1 MAATTTTTV
10 LIDQTPE
17 PHRTKPQE
25 VALGMVLLGVIFSSI
40 LYGVML
46 TQTYKYY
53 ERFKRDPMLVKLLV
67 FAVFLLNTASVF
79 FVAHAAWFYLVDNG
93 PRGLSIWS
101 LNVELALSVNGH
113 VSDIRDHAL
122 PGSSLSEFTS
132 QKQRHLDERAGKLH
146 NPAPVAMYFV
156 ADSRVFLQFGLAIL
170 HFGSG
175 EVAAIEFLL
184 LKRFA
189 KFGSVK
195 VPSILR
201 LSSAAVCDTA
211 IAVSLTYFLHK
222 KRTGFKKTDEMINY
236 LILFSINS
244 GLLLSAISIASLITY
259 LVVPRTWVYTALCFL
274 LSRLYATTF
283 LCSLNSRQI
292 LIHNDNYIANE
303 KVDNGRIRIQP
314 KLLGSQYWSLSRS
327 STAERDRTPR
337 TPTQIFV
344 VTETVTDVPQTMDAA
359 KIRNSNSHLKEIM
372 ESSDDSSSTIHNS
385 SASSNSSRTS

>member
-1 MAATTTTTV
+1 
-10 LIDQTPE
+10 
-17 PHRTKPQE
+17 
-25 VALGMVLLGVIFSSI
+25 
-40 LYGVML
+40 ML

-101 LNVELALSVNGH
+101 LNVELALSMAM
-113 VSDIRDHAL
+113 SAI
-122 PGSSLSEFTS
+122 SETFLAFRVYKFSRNNVILTS
-132 QKQRHLDERAGKLH
+132 VL
-146 NPAPVAMYFV
+146 
-156 ADSRVFLQFGLAIL
+156 FGLAIL

-327 STAERDRTPR
+327 STAERDRVLFLCF
-337 TPTQIFV
+337 I
-344 VTETVTDVPQTMDAA
+344 VTRGNCVD
-359 KIRNSNSHLKEIM
+359 
-372 ESSDDSSSTIHNS
+372 
-385 SASSNSSRTS
+385 